1 MSISSVSIA
10 AAGMQAASARIN
22 ASAATIAAHTA
33 ATATDQIPQTP
44 AREPA
49 QDVTAAL
56 VDLID
61 AKFQFKANAMVARAA
76 SDMEKA
82 GIDILA

>member
-10 AAGMQAASARIN
+10 AAGMQAASARVN
-22 ASAATIAAHTA
+22 ASAATIAAQTA
-33 ATATDQIPQTP
+33 STASEQMPQAP
-44 AREPA
+44 ASQA
-49 QDVTAAL
+49 DTDVTAAL
-56 VDLID
+56 VALID

-76 SDMEKA
+76 SDMEKT